1 MDDEIFGDDDDLAGR
16 VGSFQFPQ
24 CYLRFFLK
32 HWEITKTIGFNMMT
46 WMIRGYP
53 PFGKPPFSHS
63 PLIIDISCQNIHSI
77 SWLEA
82 TTTLKMEW
90 GMTLR
95 TLQALHLG
103 LSSIETD
110 LSNFKK
116 RSLA

>member
-1 MDDEIFGDDDDLAGR
+1 MKSSATTMTLQVVLDLSSSLSAIC
-16 VGSFQFPQ
+16 V
-24 CYLRFFLK
+24 FFK